1 MGTPSRLLKKEE
13 KRKRTAESRRK
24 LREKKRLN
32 LMIEDFTTPVPA
44 LVLAGSPRLRGSFSF
59 SAAC

>member
-1 MGTPSRLLKKEE
+1 LLNKKE
-13 KRKRTAESRRK
+13 KRKRTAESLRK

-32 LMIEDFTTPVPA
+32 LVIEDFTTLLPA
-44 LVLAGSPRLRGSFSF
+44 LVPSGSPRLRGSFSF

>member
-1 MGTPSRLLKKEE
+1 VLKKEE

-24 LREKKRLN
+24 LREKERLN
-32 LMIEDFTTPVPA
+32 LIFEDFTTLLPA

>member
-1 MGTPSRLLKKEE
+1 MLKKEE

-32 LMIEDFTTPVPA
+32 LIIEDFTTLLPA

>member
-1 MGTPSRLLKKEE
+1 LLKKEE
-13 KRKRTAESRRK
+13 KRKRTAESRRT
-24 LREKKRLN
+24 LREKKRLH
-32 LMIEDFTTPVPA
+32 MIIEDFTTLLPA

>member
-1 MGTPSRLLKKEE
+1 LLKKEE

-32 LMIEDFTTPVPA
+32 LTIEDFTTLLPA
-44 LVLAGSPRLRGSFSF
+44 LVLGSPRLRGSFSF